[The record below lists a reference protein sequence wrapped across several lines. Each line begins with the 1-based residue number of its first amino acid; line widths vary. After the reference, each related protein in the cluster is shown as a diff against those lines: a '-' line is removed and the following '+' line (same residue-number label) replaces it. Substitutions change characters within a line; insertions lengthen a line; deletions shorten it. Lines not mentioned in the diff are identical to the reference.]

1 MIVIDCDFL
10 SSFLKIDKLDLIKK
24 FYKVNKV
31 YITAAVVN
39 ELSKTTLISKLP
51 DWLEVIPTALEKE
64 LITIKDF
71 NKLGEGEK
79 SCIML
84 AKKENALFL
93 VSDNKA

>member
-51 DWLEVIPTALEKE
+51 D
-64 LITIKDF
+64 
-71 NKLGEGEK
+71 
-79 SCIML
+79 
-84 AKKENALFL
+84 
-93 VSDNKA
+93 